1 MRKLNPEDDDCPR
14 TWMYV
19 LRILQS
25 WFSICISATS
35 GLTVCHQLFELNY
48 FFFLCV
54 FLKFFSSVLC
64 EPEFGITVLCWTE
77 FNPIHSLWYVPT
89 KTTASKHLTTE
100 AKRHEIVDFMG
111 CGDIQHLKNF
121 VHWSFF
127 RKFWR
132 SKEVEMHLFVYFNP

>member
-1 MRKLNPEDDDCPR
+1 MMTVQGLECMSLEYCNHDFLFAFLLHQE
-14 TWMYV
+14 
-19 LRILQS
+19 
-25 WFSICISATS
+25 
-35 GLTVCHQLFELNY
+35 LTVCHQLFELNY

-121 VHWSFF
+121 VHWPFF